1 MCKQKCEQCKCKRGT
16 PNDIIEASFNVV
28 GIDKDMNYN
37 DYICTT
43 SPHHIR
49 NKQIDVESTTFTTED
64 ENLYLI
70 NLGEI

>member
-1 MCKQKCEQCKCKRGT
+1 MCKQKCEQCKCG
-16 PNDIIEASFNVV
+16 
-28 GIDKDMNYN
+28 DKQVNYD

-49 NKQIDVESTTFTTED
+49 NKQIDIESTTFTVED

>member
-16 PNDIIEASFNVV
+16 PKEIIEGSFNVIGV
-28 GIDKDMNYN
+28 TQPVNYE

-49 NKQIDVESTTFTTED
+49 NRVDVGSETLTVED

-70 NLGEI
+70 DLGEI